1 MKTIY
6 FIRHGQ
12 TKYNVE
18 GRFVGSTDLPLSEDG
33 RKQIFNKWDGMQ
45 AHIDRDIIFTSP
57 MKRCVETTGI
67 IFPYDSFEVLKN
79 MREMNFGMFEGK
91 THDELEYLE
100 EYDVTFSFLDI
111 LKQPIPGIEPYV
123 IHTNST
129 LSDPKDEIISYVKS
143 VLPTSNYSVDS
154 YLQNHEAD
162 QYQNFY
168 FPYNIASDLSL
179 FVVLAEPV
187 SFSFD
192 FVNTDLVE
200 IRESINI
207 DTYQNKYL
215 GEPVYINEE
224 TSTYYLY
231 GNDTGLSI
239 SQYEFKGAYLTKN
252 GVDDLDTRYNL
263 PIYAPN
269 TSYNSEENHINLV
282 FKSI

>member
-100 EYDVTFSFLDI
+100 EYRHFRES
-111 LKQPIPGIEPYV
+111 KGKAKIPQGESGIEFSMRVLKAFFEMIAYMDKKDANNAVLVCHGGV
-123 IHTNST
+123 IM
-129 LSDPKDEIISYVKS
+129 
-143 VLPTSNYSVDS
+143 
-154 YLQNHEAD
+154 
-162 QYQNFY
+162 
-168 FPYNIASDLSL
+168 SL
-179 FVVLAEPV
+179 FSMLC
-187 SFSFD
+187 
-192 FVNTDLVE
+192 N
-200 IRESINI
+200 ESDDI
-207 DTYQNKYL
+207 
-215 GEPVYINEE
+215 
-224 TSTYYLY
+224 YYY
-231 GNDTGLSI
+231 HVD
-239 SQYEFKGAYLTKN
+239 N
-252 GVDDLDTRYNL
+252 GSGYKAHYNQ
-263 PIYAPN
+263 
-269 TSYNSEENHINLV
+269 
-282 FKSI
+282 

>member
-100 EYDVTFSFLDI
+100 EYRHFMRV
-111 LKQPIPGIEPYV
+111 LKAFFEMIAYMDKKDANNAVLVCHGGV
-123 IHTNST
+123 IM
-129 LSDPKDEIISYVKS
+129 
-143 VLPTSNYSVDS
+143 
-154 YLQNHEAD
+154 
-162 QYQNFY
+162 
-168 FPYNIASDLSL
+168 SL
-179 FVVLAEPV
+179 FSMLC
-187 SFSFD
+187 
-192 FVNTDLVE
+192 N
-200 IRESINI
+200 ESDDI
-207 DTYQNKYL
+207 
-215 GEPVYINEE
+215 
-224 TSTYYLY
+224 YYY
-231 GNDTGLSI
+231 HVDNGSGYKAHYN
-239 SQYEFKGAYLTKN
+239 QYTKE
-252 GVDDLDTRYNL
+252 LIIIEKL
-263 PIYAPN
+263 
-269 TSYNSEENHINLV
+269 
-282 FKSI
+282 